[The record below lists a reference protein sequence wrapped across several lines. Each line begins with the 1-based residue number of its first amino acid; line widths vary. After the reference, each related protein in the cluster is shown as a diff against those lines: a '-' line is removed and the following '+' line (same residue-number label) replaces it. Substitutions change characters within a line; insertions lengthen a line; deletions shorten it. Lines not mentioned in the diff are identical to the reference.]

1 MSEGGTDGATGDGE
15 WMRVAGLDQCP
26 PGTLLSVEAGDE
38 TLVLANV
45 DGDLYALQNRC
56 SHEDLPL
63 SDGELDGDRLECLY
77 HGATFDVCTGNAIA
91 LPAVKP
97 VETYAVELRG
107 TDIYVQV

>member
-1 MSEGGTDGATGDGE
+1 MSDKGEGGGE
-15 WMRVAGLDQCP
+15 WVRVAEVGECP
-26 PGTLLSVEAGDE
+26 PGSLLDIEARE
-38 TLVLANV
+38 ERIVLANV
-45 DGDLYALQNRC
+45 DGDLYALENRC

-77 HGATFDVCTGNAIA
+77 HGARFDVCTGKAMA

-107 TDIYVQV
+107 QEIYVQI